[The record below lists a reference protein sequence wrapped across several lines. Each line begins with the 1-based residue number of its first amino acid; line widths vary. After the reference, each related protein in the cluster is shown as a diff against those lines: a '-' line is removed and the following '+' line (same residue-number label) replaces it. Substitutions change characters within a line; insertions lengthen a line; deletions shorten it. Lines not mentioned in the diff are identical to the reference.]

1 MADRRPRRPTGI
13 PRREL
18 DRSKRFVIAYVR
30 TRWEVIGEHRGPVA
44 PWGGPDAATGPQ
56 ATESRGPGGRAGA
69 PRRSGP
75 RAARESLGT
84 PGHLTES
91 DPG

>member
-56 ATESRGPGGRAGA
+56 ATESRGPG
-69 PRRSGP
+69 
-75 RAARESLGT
+75 AARGLHAVADPEPPES
-84 PGHLTES
+84 PSGHPDT
-91 DPG
+91 